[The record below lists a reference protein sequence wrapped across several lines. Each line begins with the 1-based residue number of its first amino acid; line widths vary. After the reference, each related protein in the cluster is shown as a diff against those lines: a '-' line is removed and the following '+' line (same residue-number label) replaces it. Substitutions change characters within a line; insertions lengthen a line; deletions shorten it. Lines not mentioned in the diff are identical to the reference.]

1 MVCLITGAAGM
12 MGSHLY
18 ETLISNGHDVV
29 PTYYEPTIDSRDK
42 ILEDLTVVLNVL
54 DKENIR
60 SVFEKYQP
68 SVIYHLAA
76 QSRPDI
82 SFNKP
87 IHTLLTNIIGTANL
101 LDCCVE
107 MGIKP
112 LFINASSSAV
122 YGDIDWSVPPDEGRY
137 CNPLSP
143 YGTSKLSQEH
153 IVRNYHNMYG
163 INYVNVRIFNCTGPR
178 KINDFVSD
186 ICRRVVN
193 EEFPVRAGNLSGVR
207 SLVDVRDLTRGLFLC
222 KNIKNETI
230 NLGSN
235 VSLRISDVFKK
246 IVGDRDYC
254 IDNSL
259 LRPTDEPIIIG
270 NINKAKRLLNW
281 KPKISI
287 EATIKDTLDYWKNL

>member
-1 MVCLITGAAGM
+1 
-12 MGSHLY
+12 
-18 ETLISNGHDVV
+18 
-29 PTYYEPTIDSRDK
+29 
-42 ILEDLTVVLNVL
+42 
-54 DKENIR
+54 
-60 SVFEKYQP
+60 
-68 SVIYHLAA
+68 
-76 QSRPDI
+76 
-82 SFNKP
+82 
-87 IHTLLTNIIGTANL
+87 
-101 LDCCVE
+101 
-107 MGIKP
+107 
-112 LFINASSSAV
+112 
-122 YGDIDWSVPPDEGRY
+122 
-137 CNPLSP
+137 
-143 YGTSKLSQEH
+143 
-153 IVRNYHNMYG
+153 MYG

-186 ICRRVVN
+186 VCRRVVN